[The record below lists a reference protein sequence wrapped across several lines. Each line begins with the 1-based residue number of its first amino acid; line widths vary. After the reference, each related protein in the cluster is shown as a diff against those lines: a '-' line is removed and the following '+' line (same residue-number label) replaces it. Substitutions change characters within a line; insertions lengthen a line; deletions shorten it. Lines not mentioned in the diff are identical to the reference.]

1 MRTFLRAAVLS
12 VVVAGVSG
20 IQLIAQA
27 TDPVVGSWELNV
39 AKSKFSPGPAPK
51 SETRTYVVSGQEIK
65 GTAKGVDS
73 EGKAVAVEWTL
84 VEDGT
89 DRPVMGSPDLDM
101 LSIKRIDSHSV
112 ESTHKRAGKVVATAR
127 RTVSKDGKTLTI
139 TTKGTNAKGQAIN
152 NVQVFEKR

>member
-1 MRTFLRAAVLS
+1 MRTFLRAAVLG
-12 VVVAGVSG
+12 VVVAGASG

-27 TDPVVGSWELNV
+27 TDPVVGTWELNV
-39 AKSKFSPGPAPK
+39 VKSKFSPGPAPK
-51 SETRTYVVSGQEIK
+51 VKPGHMWSRARRSR

-73 EGKAVAVEWTL
+73 EGKAVAVEWT
-84 VEDGT
+84 VVDDGK
-89 DRPVMGSPDLDM
+89 DRPVTGNPDIDM
-101 LSIKRIDSHSV
+101 LSIKRIDSHTV
-112 ESTHKRAGKVVATAR
+112 ESTHKRAGKVVATAT